1 MSLEKVNIGF
11 AVCGSF
17 CTFHKAFNAAQ
28 SLVDLGAN
36 VFPIMSF
43 NASSLS
49 TRFGTAEENVEILEG
64 ICGKRIISTI
74 EGAEPIGPKKLLNAL
89 VVAPCTGNTLAKL
102 AVGITDTPVT
112 MAVKSHIRNMRP
124 VIIAIST
131 NDALANSAKN
141 IGILQN
147 YKNYY
152 FCPYKQDDSEHKP
165 NSLVACYELIPET
178 VKTALTGRQIQPVLY

>member
-1 MSLEKVNIGF
+1 MSLENYTVGF

-17 CTFHKAFNAAQ
+17 CTFTKAFKSAEK
-28 SLVDLGAN
+28 LVELGAN
-36 VFPIMSF
+36 VVPIMSF
-43 NASSLS
+43 NARNLS
-49 TRFGTAEENVEILEG
+49 TRFGTAEENAEKLEQ
-64 ICGKRIISTI
+64 ICHNKIISTI
-74 EGAEPIGPKKLLNAL
+74 EDAEPIGPKKMLDIL

-112 MAVKSHIRNMRP
+112 MAVKSHIRNQRP

-141 IGILQN
+141 LGSLQN

-152 FCPYKQDDSEHKP
+152 FVPYSQDDSFGKP
-165 NSLVACYELIPET
+165 NSLIANYDLIPET
-178 VKTALTGRQIQPVLY
+178 IISALNGKQIQPLLY